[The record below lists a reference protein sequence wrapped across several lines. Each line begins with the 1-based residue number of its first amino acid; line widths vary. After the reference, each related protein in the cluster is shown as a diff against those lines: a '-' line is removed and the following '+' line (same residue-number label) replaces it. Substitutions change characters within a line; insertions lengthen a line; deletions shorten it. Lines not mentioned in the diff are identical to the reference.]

1 MMRRLANLT
10 WRNIADTLTQEGPW
24 FKFQSDGQ
32 PFFVEFACSSLG
44 YVGFPLVLQF
54 PPTVQNMYSMFWL

>member
-44 YVGFPLVLQF
+44 YVGFPLVL
-54 PPTVQNMYSMFWL
+54 